1 MKAHTAKPLI
11 HCHWAR
17 MQCLRN
23 SPFHTSHITQWV
35 STNLFP
41 TSVSLTVFIIIMTHL
56 CTYIRIPSLALL
68 LPCNHLTLKPKRGG
82 REHEVTNLSSFFLSS
97 SLKCDTTSQNC
108 WIQMC
113 SAVKLP
119 AEGRRYCIKLFLL
132 LVSPLKISKEGFIL
146 VTFNLCI
153 TKSRN
158 FRFFVNTSNTVMMWC
173 GKSCIFHWL
182 QHVTVCDTHTHSS
195 VHTHIHT
202 DTPGCTQVGTYLSS
216 VCWPWGPPHWW
227 LPLPLRWGPESPSHQ
242 TAGTTAVELHWPH
255 PQWRR
260 GTEGLSAGGGA
271 YSSTLIS

>member
-1 MKAHTAKPLI
+1 MPTQPNLLV

-17 MQCLRN
+17 LQCLRN
-23 SPFHTSHITQWV
+23 SPFHTSHIPQCV
-35 STNLFP
+35 STNLF
-41 TSVSLTVFIIIMTHL
+41 TASVSLTVFIIIMTHL

-119 AEGRRYCIKLFLL
+119 AEGRQYCIKLFLL

-146 VTFNLCI
+146 VPFNWRI

-158 FRFFVNTSNTVMMWC
+158 FRFFVNTSNTVMTRC
-173 GKSCIFHWL
+173 GISCMCHWL
-182 QHVTVCDTHTHSS
+182 QHVIVCDTHTH
-195 VHTHIHT
+195 THMDAHKY
-202 DTPGCTQVGTYLSS
+202 VGLYLSS
-216 VCWPWGPPHWW
+216 VCWPWGLPHWW
-227 LPLPLRWGPESPSHQ
+227 PPLPLRWGPESPSHQ
-242 TAGTTAVELHWPH
+242 TAGTTAVGSHWPH

-271 YSSTLIS
+271 YSSTLVS